1 MHCLSLRCAYV
12 GRSQE
17 YGVIVCRRFE
27 LRRLIGGGEL
37 EWGSCTVQKIR
48 GVGAPMW
55 GRCTVAG
62 VQAVRLR
69 VRGSRLT
76 QGDTGGG
83 RHGPGFTGLP
93 R

>member
-1 MHCLSLRCAYV
+1 MRCLSLRCAYG

-37 EWGSCTVQKIR
+37 ERGSCTVQQIR
-48 GVGAPMW
+48 GVGAPMR
-55 GRCTVAG
+55 GRCTAAG
-62 VQAVRLR
+62 AQVVRLR

-76 QGDTGGG
+76 RGDTGGG
-83 RHGPGFTGLP
+83 RRGPGFAGLP
-93 R
+93 G